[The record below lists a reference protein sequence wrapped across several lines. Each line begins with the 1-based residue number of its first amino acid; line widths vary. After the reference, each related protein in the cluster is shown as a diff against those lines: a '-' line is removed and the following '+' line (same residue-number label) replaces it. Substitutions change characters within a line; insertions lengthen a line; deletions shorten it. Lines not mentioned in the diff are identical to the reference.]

1 MLAGKNAIVYLR
13 EKTTEVTP
21 DRCCPQGG
29 VRPSLSWCFVA
40 NDLLDDLR
48 REDFHVY
55 VDVDDIAIVAGG
67 RFLTTLRDWLEHYLK
82 IAYR

>member
-1 MLAGKNAIVYLR
+1 MLAGKNAIVYRR

-29 VRPSLSWCFVA
+29 GLHPLPWCFVA
-40 NDLLDDLR
+40 NDLLGALQ
-48 REDFHVY
+48 REVFHVY